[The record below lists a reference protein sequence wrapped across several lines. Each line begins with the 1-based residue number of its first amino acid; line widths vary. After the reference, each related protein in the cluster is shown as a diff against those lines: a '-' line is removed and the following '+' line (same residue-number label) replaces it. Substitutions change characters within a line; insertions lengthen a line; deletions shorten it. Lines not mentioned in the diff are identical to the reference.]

1 MHECNVSDEE
11 FISLSR
17 FEFLLLKFIFSQA
30 AAAVAAPSPLFKP
43 SVWETDK
50 RFPHRMTMCNQSPC
64 GVFYLLLWR
73 RRESEELARVPFT
86 WVSIWRPKDL
96 IIIFFFKHCLYC
108 ICLGNY
114 FKSTDRPIVLATT
127 QRLAFY
133 TENKPSVNS
142 AITHPACKNCI
153 SSVSTQVLNVF
164 RSKAS
169 PHDRG

>member
-1 MHECNVSDEE
+1 MSDEE

-30 AAAVAAPSPLFKP
+30 AAAVAVATPSPLFKP

-73 RRESEELARVPFT
+73 RRESEELAQVPFT

-96 IIIFFFKHCLYC
+96 IIIFFLNTAFTAFAWGITSNRL
-108 ICLGNY
+108 
-114 FKSTDRPIVLATT
+114 TDL
-127 QRLAFY
+127 LW
-133 TENKPSVNS
+133 
-142 AITHPACKNCI
+142 
-153 SSVSTQVLNVF
+153 
-164 RSKAS
+164 
-169 PHDRG
+169 